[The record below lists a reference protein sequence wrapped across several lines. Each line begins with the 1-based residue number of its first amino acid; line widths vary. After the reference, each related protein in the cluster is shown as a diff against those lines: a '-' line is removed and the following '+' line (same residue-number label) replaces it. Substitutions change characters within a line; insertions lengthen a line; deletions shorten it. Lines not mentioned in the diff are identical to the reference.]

1 MTTGYIKKKPG
12 NLKLSG
18 SSEAIYKRRK
28 STESSEAGGSSCGP
42 SGQTFPLVQSPKR
55 SPPYKHLDQMS
66 LPDGVDMHPG
76 KSIQFILHSV
86 TQR

>member
-1 MTTGYIKKKPG
+1 MTTGYTKKKPG

-28 STESSEAGGSSCGP
+28 STESSEAGGSSRAP
-42 SGQTFPLVQSPKR
+42 SGQTSPLVQSPKR

-66 LPDGVDMHPG
+66 LPDGMDMNSG
-76 KSIQFILHSV
+76 KSMSLFLFNC
-86 TQR
+86 TTC